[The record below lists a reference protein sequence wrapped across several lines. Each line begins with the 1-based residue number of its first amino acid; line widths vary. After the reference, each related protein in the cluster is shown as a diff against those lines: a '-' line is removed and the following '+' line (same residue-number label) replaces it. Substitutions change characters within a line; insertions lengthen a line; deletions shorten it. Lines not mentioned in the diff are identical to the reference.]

1 MIQNQDF
8 SNSLILYGESR
19 LDAVT
24 PSTGRNA
31 GESVDVLTFKARHPN
46 YKVVD
51 GKPQHIST
59 DFYTV
64 KYWGSAAG
72 HIKKHLQE
80 GMMLEVSGVLNQK
93 TFTGNDG
100 KERMENVVTAK
111 AVALSL
117 SQPGLN
123 YIDYLRPEPK
133 RNRENEAP
141 AEQPPKVKRGQA
153 R

>member
-80 GMMLEVSGVLNQK
+80 GM
-93 TFTGNDG
+93 
-100 KERMENVVTAK
+100 ENVVTAK

>member
-80 GMMLEVSGVLNQK
+80 GMMLEVRGVLNQK

-100 KERMENVVTAK
+100 KERMEM
-111 AVALSL
+111 SL
-117 SQPGLN
+117 
-123 YIDYLRPEPK
+123 
-133 RNRENEAP
+133 
-141 AEQPPKVKRGQA
+141 PPKPLLFLCLSPGSTISII
-153 R
+153 